1 MLRINPPAGALRA
14 TGKIIRAADY
24 ASVTEAAEII
34 VAAQREAGEI
44 RQLAE
49 KERAEEKKR
58 GFIEGEA
65 EGRARCDQMV
75 LETTIKGIQY
85 LGSLEQSVSQVV
97 LHALERILG
106 EIDQKEMIFKIVRLA
121 LQSLRAERRVAIL
134 VHPSQVTYLQKRL
147 DELLAAY
154 PSIGLLEPLPD
165 PNLPPD
171 GCILRSE
178 MGTIDASL
186 ETQLARIRKTLQ
198 PASPEATQPNG
209 LEAKPN

>member
-58 GFIEGEA
+58 GFVEGEA

-97 LHALERILG
+97 LHALELILG

-178 MGTIDASL
+178 MGSIDASL
-186 ETQLARIRKTLQ
+186 ETQLARIRKTLR

-209 LEAKPN
+209 LDAKPN